1 MQSGISPWICR
12 FCVVVFLGATAPLR
26 LVASPVDGLTAGG
39 GTIIVMNAN
48 SSGPGSLLQAIADVP
63 TGGTIEFD
71 ETFFGVPRTIP
82 TTGSEFFITRN
93 MTINGRGAHLT
104 TLSGGGQSRVFR
116 VTATVT
122 IRGFTITDGA
132 PGLGNGS
139 GVSNVGTL
147 TIRDCVITGNSGT
160 FGGGLSNTGAGVLTV
175 ENSTVS
181 NNVSATRG
189 GGIDSTGVLNVVNST
204 ISGNRSNDQF
214 GNTGGGIWTRSATIT
229 NSTITNNTAT
239 GPTSAGG
246 IYRDSGSLV
255 LVSTIVA
262 GNSDPTTFP
271 SVFTSSGGGVS
282 SDGYNLIG
290 NRGTLTFQSPGDQS
304 GTSANPLDPLLSPL
318 ALNGGTTP
326 THALRFGSPALDQ
339 GINFGYV
346 LDQRGTGFPRPV
358 DLPIAN
364 PTGGD
369 GSDVGAYEAQF
380 APLPLATIS
389 GRVATPTG
397 IGLRNAVVVMT
408 DPNGV
413 ARIATTSSF
422 GIFTFNDVTAGVTY
436 IFSVRSKRYRFS
448 PQTLPVNGNLANVDF
463 TGLE

>member
-1 MQSGISPWICR
+1 MRLGVSRWVCR
-12 FCVVVFLGATAPLR
+12 FCVVVIFAAVAPLR
-26 LVASPVDGLTAGG
+26 LVSAPMAAPHVGG
-39 GTIIVMNAN
+39 GTITVMNAN

-82 TTGSEFFITRN
+82 TTGSELFVTRN

-104 TLSGGGQSRVFR
+104 TITGGGQSRVFR

-122 IRGFTITDGA
+122 IRGFTITGGA

-139 GVSNVGTL
+139 GISNVGVL
-147 TIRDCVITGNSGT
+147 TVRDCVITGNSGT

-204 ISGNRSNDQF
+204 ISGNTSNDQF

-246 IYRDSGSLV
+246 VYRDSGSLV
-255 LVSTIVA
+255 FVSTIVA
-262 GNSDPTTFP
+262 GNSDPTSFP
-271 SVFTSSGGGVS
+271 SVFSSSGGGIA

-290 NRGTLTFQSPGDQS
+290 NRGALTFQSPGDQS
-304 GTSANPLDPLLSPL
+304 GTSQNPLDPLLAPL
-318 ALNGGTTP
+318 AMNGGTTP

-339 GINFGYV
+339 GTNFGYV

-358 DLPIAN
+358 DLTVAN
-364 PTGGD
+364 PPGGD
-369 GSDVGAYEAQF
+369 GSDVGAFEAQF
-380 APLPLATIS
+380 APVPPATIS
-389 GRVATPTG
+389 GRVTTPTG
-397 IGLRNAVVVMT
+397 IGLRNAIVVMT

-448 PQTLPVNGNLANVDF
+448 PQTLPINGNLSNVDF